1 MIKYEIQ
8 DLTTHV
14 RQWFFPDGCVGIN
27 INIGEEPPYPDRFD
41 ILVSMV
47 FGGRDENG
55 VPFSINDDLI
65 ALAQTVDA
73 LKHQY
78 PLATLFLALPYVP
91 YARQDRAC
99 SPGDAFSLRVAAN
112 MINGM
117 GFATVTVADPHSG
130 VAEAVINNLFVVNQF
145 EIFGSVKDFSN
156 TFIVAPDQG
165 ASKKCEEFAKRA
177 GAKGVVT
184 CAKVR
189 EMSTGKITGFRV
201 LDEVIEGAD
210 YFVLDDICDGG
221 RTFIEVA
228 NALTASAEICSLDL
242 AVTHG
247 LFTKGVSTVKIHYDK
262 IYTTN
267 SFISDKNDCEV
278 IDLL

>member
-27 INIGEEPPYPDRFD
+27 INIGEEQPYPERFD
-41 ILVSMV
+41 ILVSMI
-47 FGGRDENG
+47 FGGRDENDA
-55 VPFSINDDLI
+55 PFSINDDLI

-73 LKHQY
+73 LKRQY

-99 SPGDAFSLRVAAN
+99 SPGDAFSLRVIAN

-130 VAEAVINNLFVVNQF
+130 VAEALINNLFVVNQF
-145 EIFGSVKDFSN
+145 EIFGGVKDFSN

-165 ASKKCEEFAKRA
+165 ASKKCEDFAKRV
-177 GAKGVVT
+177 GAKGVIT

-189 EMSTGKITGFRV
+189 EMSTGKILGLRV
-201 LDEVIEGAD
+201 LDLLEDDAD

-228 NALTASAEICSLDL
+228 AALHNGALIGSLEL

-247 LFTKGVSTVKIHYDK
+247 LFTKGTRVVKIHYDK

-267 SFISDKNDCEV
+267 SFISDKNECEL